1 MSVGWPNVCTL
12 GGITLDVSDGSSL
25 RAVTGMPGWDD
36 APAARTS
43 LQPRMQQDGA
53 WDAAGFSDA
62 RVITISGFMREA
74 SSAAART
81 VLRQLAAL
89 PPQSIQEFVV
99 VNAAIGALSV
109 LTRVTVGVKPV
120 WYGDCDFDYSITIT
134 APDPLKYGARSFAT
148 TGLSSDTP
156 GAGLLYPLA
165 YPIDYGIPPGVT
177 PGAVRVANA
186 GTTQYWPTLRIDGA
200 ATNPVATMVETGAW
214 VRYGAVLTSGQWLDI
229 DLANRRVLLQGQ
241 VSVRHNVT
249 FGGDWLSVQPGGGS
263 ITWTADVA
271 DSAAQLS
278 VWGREGAWS

>member
-1 MSVGWPNVCTL
+1 MSSRICIL
-12 GGITLDVSDGSSL
+12 GGITLDVNVPGSL
-25 RAVTGMPGWDD
+25 RSVADADGWDK
-36 APAARTS
+36 APAIS
-43 LQPRMQQDGA
+43 NGLQSRMQQDGA
-53 WDAAGFSDA
+53 WDAAGFSCE
-62 RVITISGFMREA
+62 RVVTVTGLVREA
-74 SSAAART
+74 TDQAAYA
-81 VLRQLAAL
+81 VLHQLAAL
-89 PPQSIQEFVV
+89 RPQSVHEFTVV
-99 VNAAIGALSV
+99 DSAIGALSC
-109 LTRVTVGVKPV
+109 LARVTSAVDPV
-120 WYGDCDFDYSITIT
+120 WVADGAFTYALQVT
-134 APDPLKYGARSFAT
+134 APDPVKYGARTFAT
-148 TGLSSDTP
+148 ATLSSDTP

-241 VSVRHNVT
+241 VSVRHHVT
-249 FGGDWLSVQPGGGS
+249 FGGDWLSIQPGGGS

>member
-1 MSVGWPNVCTL
+1 MSN
-12 GGITLDVSDGSSL
+12 
-25 RAVTGMPGWDD
+25 AVTIGGVVLTSDDGADGMRVVTTLVGWDD

-53 WDAAGFSDA
+53 WDAAGTSSE
-62 RVITISGFMREA
+62 RVVDITGRVHAATPGEA
-74 SSAAART
+74 YAAQ
-81 VLRQLAAL
+81 RQLAAL
-89 PPQSIQEFVV
+89 RPQAVYELLVD
-99 VNAAIGALSV
+99 NDAIGP
-109 LTRVTVGVKPV
+109 LTVMARITSAVKTV
-120 WYGDCDFDYSITIT
+120 WYGDRSFSYDLQVT

-148 TGLSSDTP
+148 AGLSSDTP

-165 YPIDYGIPPGVT
+165 YPVDYGIPPGVT

-200 ATNPVATMVETGAW
+200 TTNPVATMVETGAW
-214 VRYGAVLTSGQWLDI
+214 LRYGAVLASGQWLDI

-241 VSVRHNVT
+241 VSVRHHVT